1 MIKHCTQLF
10 QRALPQRWLRI
21 LLKFQSDYRLPTL
34 TLSRLPL
41 CVFMWWSLRAEILN
55 KYLILLSF
63 LSLLEL
69 SGTDSSFGIGM
80 MPRNPF
86 HCEFQ
91 PNNELCLKNSL
102 VNGNHQLCINIFFLF
117 IPAAVDV
124 RGQVRSLCTR
134 ERFLFEGSPQMS
146 HTHYHSKVWSHL
158 PQKLYLGLPDGWEDC
173 SVFLFVCHAFRL

>member
-21 LLKFQSDYRLPTL
+21 LLKSQSDYRLPTL
-34 TLSRLPL
+34 TLSRLCL

-102 VNGNHQLCINIFFLF
+102 VNDNHQLCINILSLFF
-117 IPAAVDV
+117 PAAVDV
-124 RGQVRSLCTR
+124 RGQVRSLVHVSASCLRGHHKCLTHIAIQKFGVTCHKSFIWDCQMA
-134 ERFLFEGSPQMS
+134 ERIA
-146 HTHYHSKVWSHL
+146 
-158 PQKLYLGLPDGWEDC
+158 LYFYLSC
-173 SVFLFVCHAFRL
+173 I